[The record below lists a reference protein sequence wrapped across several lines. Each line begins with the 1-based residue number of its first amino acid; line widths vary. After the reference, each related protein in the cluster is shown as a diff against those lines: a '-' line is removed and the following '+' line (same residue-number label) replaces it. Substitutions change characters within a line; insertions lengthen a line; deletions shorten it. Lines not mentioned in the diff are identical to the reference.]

1 MGLAGTV
8 LPTALK
14 MSGVL
19 AFTTTIA
26 SLIHCSALRQ
36 LPLAAS
42 KVRLLF
48 ALSAVLAT
56 YIVIAHTP
64 KALPKQDLL
73 SDGIRTYS
81 WYCFLPSVD
90 REIDLD
96 ELEHTANIYA
106 PSNLDTTKK
115 LHVNAADVKHVF
127 VSSFA
132 LVRLSSS

>member
-14 MSGVL
+14 MSGIL
-19 AFTTTIA
+19 AFTTTVA

-36 LPLAAS
+36 LPLTAS
-42 KVRLLF
+42 KVRSIF

-56 YIVIAHTP
+56 YIIIVHTP

-81 WYCFLPSVD
+81 WYCFRQSAD
-90 REIDLD
+90 KEIDD
-96 ELEHTANIYA
+96 VENTATIYA
-106 PSNLDTTKK
+106 PSNIDSPKK

-127 VSSFA
+127 VSPFA
-132 LVRLSSS
+132 LVISPSS